1 LVLRTLQAIVAA
13 IQLSAPGVSGS
24 DAVRFAKALREQAQI
39 HDFDPFT
46 AVAMI
51 HSESRFNA
59 LAISP
64 DGEDYGLGQ
73 IRARFIG
80 GCKGTESPVEH
91 PTDECLRQ
99 KEQLLVPEENIRILA
114 ELISRHRDLCQ
125 RKVRSNKFAHWLA
138 SYQGRNHARLKR
150 WCKPAPATW
159 KVVKYRDYL
168 IQELYKRRILKS
180 PV

>member
-13 IQLSAPGVSGS
+13 IQLAAPGVPDP
-24 DAVRFAKALREQAQI
+24 DAFRFARALREQAQV

-46 AVAMI
+46 AVAVI
-51 HSESRFNA
+51 HSESRFNP

-73 IRARFIG
+73 IRARYIG
-80 GCKGTESPVEH
+80 ACKQADSPVDY
-91 PTDECLRQ
+91 PTDGCIAQ
-99 KEQLLVPEENIRILA
+99 KQRLLDPEENIRILA
-114 ELISRHRDLCQ
+114 EMISRHRDLCQ
-125 RKVRSNKFAHWLA
+125 RKVRSVKFQHWLA
-138 SYQGRNHARLKR
+138 SYQGRNDPQQRR
-150 WCKPAPATW
+150 WCKPAPETW
-159 KVVKYRDYL
+159 KVVKYRNFL

>member
-1 LVLRTLQAIVAA
+1 VFRTLQAIVAA
-13 IQLSAPGVSGS
+13 IQLSAPGVSEP
-24 DAVRFAKALREQAQI
+24 DALRFAKALREQAQM

-51 HSESRFNA
+51 HSESRFNP

-80 GCKGTESPVEH
+80 PCRQAESPVDY
-91 PTDECLRQ
+91 PTDECIEQ
-99 KEQLLVPEENIRILA
+99 KQRLLIPEENIRILG
-114 ELISRHRDLCQ
+114 EMIGRHRDLCQ
-125 RKVRSNKFAHWLA
+125 RKVRSTKFQPWLA
-138 SYQGRNHARLKR
+138 SYQGRNVARLKR
-150 WCKPAPATW
+150 WCKPAPQTW
-159 KVVKYRDYL
+159 KVVKYRNFL
-168 IQELYKRRILKS
+168 ILELYKRRILKS